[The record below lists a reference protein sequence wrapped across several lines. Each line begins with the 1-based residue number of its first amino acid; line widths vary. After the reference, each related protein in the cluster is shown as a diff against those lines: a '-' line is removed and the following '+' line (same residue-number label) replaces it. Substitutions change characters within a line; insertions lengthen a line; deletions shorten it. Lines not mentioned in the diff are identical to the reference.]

1 MEIMQAAEQLGRA
14 IKESELY
21 RRLRGKSAYEN
32 DQTLMGTSANTRPT
46 KNT

>member
-21 RRLRGKSAYEN
+21 RRFESAKSAYE
-32 DQTLMGTSANTRPT
+32 MTRP
-46 KNT
+46 